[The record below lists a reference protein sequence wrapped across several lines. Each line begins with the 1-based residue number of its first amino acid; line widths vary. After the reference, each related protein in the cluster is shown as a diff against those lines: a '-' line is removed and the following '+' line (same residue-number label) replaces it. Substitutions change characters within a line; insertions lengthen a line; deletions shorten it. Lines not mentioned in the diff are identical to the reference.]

1 MRNTVYIITFTAL
14 IVIFCGCGEKGPENL
29 WTDRPAGSPEPK
41 ILNIVPEGKA
51 EAGVLDIVIQGENFA
66 PSADENFVYFQDM
79 LVDVLSA
86 SSEQITA
93 LRPKVFG
100 DSINVKVVVQK
111 SAEIAKYDNYI
122 IDQVTGPFGLFLPSE
137 NLQTIEADKD
147 GNIYVYDKSS
157 RTVQKITPDGE
168 KTTYGSVSGFSD
180 ATDMRFGP
188 DGSLYIQRSKNSR
201 NYYLPIGGGDSQ
213 SGPKFNDAV
222 SYFDFDQNGNMFAGG
237 NKKSLNLVRTDGS
250 SATVADYTDY
260 EVRCVRV
267 YQNHV
272 YLLAQNVTDDTTA
285 ISGVYRNAI
294 LSANGEVGPS
304 ELVLDWATTG
314 EYANS
319 EFLDMTFSVDGD
331 MYIATDKSNPIL
343 MVSSGG
349 VMRPLYKDILTS
361 PAEEIV
367 WSGTILY
374 QRLGDTE
381 QGLMWIAMGKEGA
394 PYYGRGGL

>member
-1 MRNTVYIITFTAL
+1 MKNTAYIITFTAL
-14 IVIFCGCGEKGPENL
+14 IVILCSCGEKGPENL
-29 WTDRPAGSPEPK
+29 WTNRPAGSSKPT
-41 ILNIVPEGKA
+41 IQNIIPEGRA
-51 EAGVLDIVIQGENFA
+51 EAGVLDIVIQGENFG
-66 PSADENFVYFQDM
+66 PSADENFVYFQNIV
-79 LVDVLSA
+79 VDVLSA
-86 SSEQITA
+86 SSEKITV
-93 LRPKVFG
+93 LRPNIFG
-100 DSINVKVVVQK
+100 DNITVKVVVQK
-111 SAEIAKYDNYI
+111 SAETAKYDNYS

-147 GNIYVYDKSS
+147 GNIYVYDRSS
-157 RTVQKITPDGE
+157 RSVQKITPDGE
-168 KTTYGSVSGFSD
+168 KTKYGSVSGFSD

-188 DGSLYIQRSKNSR
+188 DGSLYIQRARNSR
-201 NYYLPIGGGDSQ
+201 NYYLPPGGGDSK

-222 SYFDFDQNGNMFAGG
+222 SYFDFDQNGNIFAGG

-294 LSANGEVGPS
+294 LSADGEVGPT

-319 EFLDMTFSVDGD
+319 EFLDMIFSADGD
-331 MYIATDKSNPIL
+331 LLIATDHKDPVL
-343 MVSSGG
+343 LVSANG

-374 QRLGDTE
+374 QRLGGTE

-394 PYYGRGGL
+394 P